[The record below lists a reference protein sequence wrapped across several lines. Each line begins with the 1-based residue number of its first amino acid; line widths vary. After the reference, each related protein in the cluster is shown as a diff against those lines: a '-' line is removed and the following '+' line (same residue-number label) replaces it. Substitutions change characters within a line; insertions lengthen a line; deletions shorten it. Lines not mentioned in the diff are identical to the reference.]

1 MSVYRKDDNGNIKK
15 IAGSLTQRIN
25 MHIFQTTHVFDTVK
39 NEDNYIINESDAK
52 PYISSIKDWTQ
63 YSINLSE
70 PNQSSSINI
79 KLGSQTLKLINNVKN
94 IEIGTLN
101 GVIQCHT
108 EKLDNNE
115 IFLDVVGTVVS
126 LNGVEKTSINT
137 DTTPTANSQN
147 LVTSG
152 GVHDYPA
159 VTFAE
164 SERQKSKNLLNKD
177 LLKKGC
183 YIFVTGEYNY
193 NDDYM
198 TFEPISVTPNS
209 TITVSCNGFEFNN
222 DCGFVFFNNGV
233 YVGYLS
239 NGATVATVPANANQ
253 VIYNFFKVGITKD
266 DVQYAQLE
274 YGSVATDYQPYNGQI
289 THNGDP
295 AVEFAESERQKSKNL
310 FDLNYNGT
318 FNSTTE
324 TSVSKYIALKS
335 VYGEKFTINTNLPQY
350 SFSRGSVGDIYT
362 NIIFKNLKPNTS
374 YTISFTPISVDNG
387 VVHFLGVYNVQDK
400 LNTKVT
406 KTITTD
412 ENGRFDTGYGIWIS
426 AQNTTFVV
434 KDIQAEEGSTATD
447 YQPYNGQI
455 THNGDTAVE
464 FAESERQKSKN
475 LIPYPYHDG
484 NSIVSNGITFT
495 ANNDQSI
502 SVSGSIVDHNSNA
515 VMWLAWDMPLKA
527 GNYRISDS
535 NSSNDLSVVAWIG
548 NDYYQKDVNN
558 GMFTLSSDTTARIYL
573 QVAKGSTKTY
583 NDTIRFMLC
592 EGTDTDWQPYNGA
605 IVHEKEFHESLQN
618 TPAIVFA
625 ESERQKSKNLC
636 GLIDF
641 EQTIN
646 GVTINLISASQ
657 IVTLNGTATSTFDAM
672 TTVRNML
679 PYVSNMQGEDLKVTA
694 YYVSGTKSDTAIAF
708 ISTVDNDDVF
718 GDRSAGIAL
727 PDNNSTSINFSPSKN
742 STYNTLVL
750 YTVNGAS
757 FTNYMFR
764 IQIEKGQVT
773 NWEYP
778 HGPISHNKELD
789 DVAVSNST
797 FSLSEANA
805 NSYQSV
811 YDLLR
816 VNRGVG
822 NFYFAGND
830 YPSFLPPCPED
841 VWHGTGNIDQ
851 IVVKI
856 DTSNFTKSLSMTLQ
870 GINQN
875 TPAYKLD
882 AYFDGTN
889 WRNSGWY
896 KPIAVELIYD
906 KDTKS
911 TIGGTAYTDGI
922 GDSTAAIYTV
932 NNIDLTPYK
941 YMYVYQRMF
950 GEIQKIFVDLTNS
963 VEAGG
968 YCGGQTTMSYNI
980 DALDCSLVKVPTTK
994 NSITFDTRYIK
1005 LSDVSIQSTPVNV
1018 CRIEGYK

>member
-25 MHIFQTTHVFDTVK
+25 MHIFQTTHVFDTEK

-70 PNQSSSINI
+70 PNQSSNINI

-94 IEIGTLN
+94 IEIGTLK

-126 LNGVEKTSINT
+126 LNGVEKTSMNT

-159 VTFAE
+159 IV
-164 SERQKSKNLLNKD
+164 
-177 LLKKGC
+177 
-183 YIFVTGEYNY
+183 
-193 NDDYM
+193 
-198 TFEPISVTPNS
+198 
-209 TITVSCNGFEFNN
+209 
-222 DCGFVFFNNGV
+222 
-233 YVGYLS
+233 
-239 NGATVATVPANANQ
+239 
-253 VIYNFFKVGITKD
+253 
-266 DVQYAQLE
+266 
-274 YGSVATDYQPYNGQI
+274 
-289 THNGDP
+289 
-295 AVEFAESERQKSKNL
+295 FAESERQKSKNL
-310 FDLNYNGT
+310 FDYAKFQQVGRANY
-318 FNSTTE
+318 
-324 TSVSKYIALKS
+324 YLK
-335 VYGEKFTINTNLPQY
+335 VNV
-350 SFSRGSVGDIYT
+350 GSSI
-362 NIIFKNLKPNTS
+362 
-374 YTISFTPISVDNG
+374 
-387 VVHFLGVYNVQDK
+387 GVYAPVGNSNGIYCWIEQY
-400 LNTKVT
+400 
-406 KTITTD
+406 D
-412 ENGRFDTGYGIWIS
+412 ENKTLLKGSNYWEDKFILQLEPTTKYLRFDTVS
-426 AQNTTFVV
+426 
-434 KDIQAEEGSTATD
+434 D
-447 YQPYNGQI
+447 YSQFMICYANSVDEIGNYQSYNGQI

-464 FAESERQKSKN
+464 FAEKEYQKSKN

-618 TPAIVFA
+618 TPAIAFA

-646 GVTINLISASQ
+646 GVTIKLISSSQ
-657 IVTLNGTATSTFDAM
+657 TVILNGTATSTFDAM

-694 YYVSGTKSDTAIAF
+694 YYLSGTKSDTAIAF

-906 KDTKS
+906 KDTKN
-911 TIGGTAYTDGI
+911 TIGGPAYTNGIKFNANIIINVAGYSKTKIYSRVYNTYNITEVVIDKTGWTGNSFMIFDGASAI
-922 GDSTAAIYTV
+922 KNVGILIYHEGTTITPAECFNFSDSTGL
-932 NNIDLTPYK
+932 NNNDNA
-941 YMYVYQRMF
+941 YVY
-950 GEIQKIFVDLTNS
+950 
-963 VEAGG
+963 
-968 YCGGQTTMSYNI
+968 
-980 DALDCSLVKVPTTK
+980 
-994 NSITFDTRYIK
+994 
-1005 LSDVSIQSTPVNV
+1005 
-1018 CRIEGYK
+1018 RIEGIR